1 MKGEDMSGIF
11 RKQLSGFAMLPKWVM
26 QVLNAISEIV
36 SVREKVCQ

>member
-26 QVLNAISEIV
+26 QVLNAILNERAV
-36 SVREKVCQ
+36 HNHV